1 MSPPVTRAELSRWRP
16 GPSRLARLLLG
27 LFLFGVGEGLLVA
40 ADLGVSPWTVLGQ
53 GVALHTALSVGVA
66 TVVISVLLLLLWVPL
81 RQRPGLGTVLN
92 ALLVGLF
99 IDLTLWVVPD
109 ELPLVVRALLV
120 PDAILLVAV
129 GSGFY
134 LTTRLGPGPRD
145 GLMTGLHRVT
155 GLSLRLVRAGIEV
168 SAVVVG
174 FALGGTVGV
183 GTVAFALLVGP
194 TVQACVHA
202 MGGQDSTSL

>member
-1 MSPPVTRAELSRWRP
+1 MTVVAAPLSRWRP
-16 GPSRLARLLLG
+16 SPSRLARLVLG

-40 ADLGVSPWTVLGQ
+40 ADLGVSPWTVLAE
-53 GVALHTALSVGVA
+53 GVALHTAMSVGVA
-66 TVVISVLLLLLWVPL
+66 TVVISVLLLLIWIPL

-92 ALLVGLF
+92 ALLIGLF
-99 IDLTLWVVPD
+99 IDLTLWAVPD

-120 PDAILLVAV
+120 PTAILLVAV

-194 TVQACVHA
+194 TVQASVHA
-202 MGGQDSTSL
+202 LGGRDSTSL

>member
-1 MSPPVTRAELSRWRP
+1 MTAAAEPLSRWRP
-16 GPSRLARLLLG
+16 GPTRLARLLLG

-40 ADLGVSPWTVLGQ
+40 ADLGVSPWTVLAP
-53 GVALHTALSVGVA
+53 GVALHAPMSVGIT
-66 TVVISVLLLLLWVPL
+66 TVVISVLLLLIWIPL
-81 RQRPGLGTVLN
+81 RQQPGLGTVLN
-92 ALLVGLF
+92 ALLIGLF
-99 IDLTLWVVPD
+99 IDLTLWAVPD
-109 ELPLVVRALLV
+109 ELPLVVRAPLV
-120 PDAILLVAV
+120 PTGILLVAV

-202 MGGQDSTSL
+202 IGGRDSTSL

>member
-1 MSPPVTRAELSRWRP
+1 MTAADAPLSRWRP
-16 GPSRLARLLLG
+16 SPSRLARLVLG

-40 ADLGVSPWTVLGQ
+40 ADLGVSPWTVLAE
-53 GVALHTALSVGVA
+53 GVALHSAMSIGVA

-92 ALLVGLF
+92 ALLIGLF
-99 IDLTLWVVPD
+99 IDLTLLLVPD
-109 ELPLVVRALLV
+109 GLPLVLRALLV
-120 PDAILLVAV
+120 PAAILLVAV

-202 MGGQDSTSL
+202 IGGRDSTSL

>member
-1 MSPPVTRAELSRWRP
+1 MTAAAPLSRWRP
-16 GPSRLARLLLG
+16 SPSRLGRLVLG

-40 ADLGVSPWTVLGQ
+40 ADLGVSPWTVLAE
-53 GVALHTALSVGVA
+53 GVALHTAMSVGVA

-92 ALLVGLF
+92 ALLIGLF
-99 IDLTLWVVPD
+99 IDLTLWAVPD

-120 PDAILLVAV
+120 PAAILLVAV

-155 GLSLRLVRAGIEV
+155 GLSLRVVRAGIEV

-174 FALGGTVGV
+174 FTLGGTVGI

-202 MGGQDSTSL
+202 IGGRDSSSL

>member
-1 MSPPVTRAELSRWRP
+1 MTTAGSPLSRWRP

-27 LFLFGVGEGLLVA
+27 LLLFGVGEGLLVA
-40 ADLGVSPWTVLGQ
+40 ADLGVSPWTVLAQ
-53 GVALHTALSVGVA
+53 GVALHAPMSVGIT
-66 TVVISVLLLLLWVPL
+66 TVVISVLLLLVWIPL

-92 ALLVGLF
+92 ALLIGLF
-99 IDLTLWVVPD
+99 IDLTLWLVPD

-120 PDAILLVAV
+120 PTAILLVAV

-168 SAVVVG
+168 SAVVLG
-174 FALGGTVGV
+174 FLLGGTVGV

-202 MGGQDSTSL
+202 IGGRDSTSL

>member
-1 MSPPVTRAELSRWRP
+1 MTTAVGSLSRWRASP
-16 GPSRLARLLLG
+16 TRLARLVLG

-40 ADLGVSPWTVLGQ
+40 ADLGVSPWTVLAE
-53 GVALHTALSVGVA
+53 GVALRTAMSVGVA

-99 IDLTLWVVPD
+99 LDLTLWLVPD

-120 PDAILLVAV
+120 PTAILLVAV

-202 MGGQDSTSL
+202 IGGRDSTSL

>member
-1 MSPPVTRAELSRWRP
+1 MTAAAEPLSRWRP
-16 GPSRLARLLLG
+16 GPARLARLLLG

-40 ADLGVSPWTVLGQ
+40 ADLGVSPWTVLAQ
-53 GVALHTALSVGVA
+53 GVARHAPMSVGIT
-66 TVVISVLLLLLWVPL
+66 TVVISVLLLLIWVPL

-92 ALLVGLF
+92 ALLIGLF
-99 IDLTLWVVPD
+99 IDLTLWAVPD

-120 PDAILLVAV
+120 PTAILLVAV

-202 MGGQDSTSL
+202 IGGRDSTSL

>member
-1 MSPPVTRAELSRWRP
+1 MTAATGSLSRWRAS
-16 GPSRLARLLLG
+16 PSRLARLVLG

-40 ADLGVSPWTVLGQ
+40 ADLGVSPWTVLAEGA
-53 GVALHTALSVGVA
+53 ALHTPMTVGVA

-92 ALLVGLF
+92 ALLIGVF
-99 IDLTLWVVPD
+99 IDLTLWSVPD

-120 PDAILLVAV
+120 PAAIMLVAV

-134 LTTRLGPGPRD
+134 LTARLGPGPRD

-155 GLSLRLVRAGIEV
+155 RLSLRLVRAGIEV
-168 SAVVVG
+168 TAVVVG
-174 FALGGTVGV
+174 FVLGGTVGV
-183 GTVAFALLVGP
+183 GTVAFAVLVGP
-194 TVQACVHA
+194 TVQACVHLL
-202 MGGQDSTSL
+202 GGRDSTSL